1 MIVSRF
7 SGYRIILRAIVVVMA
22 IDRRDRLPPI
32 DTALVVVPSFSCL
45 SFHVSSHISSRVHV
59 QELKNKS
66 HSRVALEATFRD
78 HFIALRCCRW
88 LVHMRLETLRSKDTY
103 PPPPTTFSSSPSFFS
118 DDVHSHRNHYKK
130 LQQQWRC
137 PRRRLHGLLSK
148 LANESMIRLVAC
160 LIAL

>member
-22 IDRRDRLPPI
+22 TDRRDRLPPI

-59 QELKNKS
+59 QKLKNKS

-88 LVHMRLETLRSKDTY
+88 LVHVRLETLRSKDTY
-103 PPPPTTFSSSPSFFS
+103 PPPSPPSLLFSVTMYIRTGIIIRSCCDNNGAAH
-118 DDVHSHRNHYKK
+118 DDVYTVCFRSSLTRV
-130 LQQQWRC
+130 WS
-137 PRRRLHGLLSK
+137 G
-148 LANESMIRLVAC
+148 
-160 LIAL
+160 

>member
-103 PPPPTTFSSSPSFFS
+103 PPPPPPSPPPLLFSVMMYIRTGITIRSCNNNGAAH
-118 DDVHSHRNHYKK
+118 DDVYTVCFRSSLTRV
-130 LQQQWRC
+130 WS
-137 PRRRLHGLLSK
+137 G
-148 LANESMIRLVAC
+148 
-160 LIAL
+160 